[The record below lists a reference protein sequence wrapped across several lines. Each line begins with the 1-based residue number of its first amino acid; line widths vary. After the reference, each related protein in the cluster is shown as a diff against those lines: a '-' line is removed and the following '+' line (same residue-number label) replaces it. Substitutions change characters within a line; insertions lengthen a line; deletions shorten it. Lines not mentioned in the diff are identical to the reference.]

1 MSERPDHVT
10 LPEGTSLLDLAGAE
24 AMFRAW
30 RRGKLTLPIL
40 RYRLVADCG
49 IPPHLVED
57 GIKAYGALP
66 MSEIEKMEAE
76 DEAALREMGGV
87 ARPII
92 FEG

>member
-1 MSERPDHVT
+1 MVRPDHRE
-10 LPEGTSLLDLAGAE
+10 LPEGTDILDLAMAE

-30 RRGKLTLPIL
+30 RRGKLSLPIL

-49 IPPHLVED
+49 IPPHMVEE
-57 GIKAYGALP
+57 GIASFGALS
-66 MSEIEKMEAE
+66 MAQIEEMEKE

>member
-1 MSERPDHVT
+1 MVRPDHLE
-10 LPEGTSLLDLAGAE
+10 LPEGTTLLDLAKAE

-30 RRGKLTLPIL
+30 RRGKLSLPIL

-49 IPPHLVED
+49 IPPHMVEE
-57 GIKAYGALP
+57 GITSFGALP